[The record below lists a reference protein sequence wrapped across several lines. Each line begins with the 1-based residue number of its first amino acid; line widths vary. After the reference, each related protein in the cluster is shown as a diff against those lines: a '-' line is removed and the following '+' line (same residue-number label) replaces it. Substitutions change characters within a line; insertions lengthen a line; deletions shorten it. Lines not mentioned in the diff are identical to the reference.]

1 MKKRSLL
8 LSLVLTLY
16 LCMAMSMPAWAAD
29 VESKTE
35 QIKQGIEA
43 YLLSPDGEKLDL
55 EIVDVKTKPLVT
67 LVLAKQVCS
76 ILLFCFL
83 VKLRLKHQRLPI
95 VDMVLMRMPH

>member
-43 YLLSPDGEKLDL
+43 YL
-55 EIVDVKTKPLVT
+55 
-67 LVLAKQVCS
+67 Q
-76 ILLFCFL
+76 
-83 VKLRLKHQRLPI
+83 
-95 VDMVLMRMPH
+95 